1 MTPPLVRVLM
11 PALLLAAAA
20 GCAPQHIRPHT
31 PRHRNFDP
39 GEYEEPHQPV
49 SEGSLWQDS
58 SVSLFADF
66 RARAVGDVVVVEV
79 DESPRATGDART
91 ELEREQQLQM
101 GMPNFFGLT
110 AALQRAYPA
119 IDPSNLVELMS
130 QSSFRGDGDTERGSR
145 VRGSIAVR
153 VRRVMPNGDLFVEG
167 TKVLLVNEEELHI
180 YLSGIVRPQDILEDN
195 SVSSSRIADAQV
207 EFTGRGSLTDNQRQG
222 WLARLV
228 SALSPF

>member
-1 MTPPLVRVLM
+1 MTPR
-11 PALLLAAAA
+11 ALTATVVAAALVA
-20 GCAPQHIRPHT
+20 AACAPQHIRPHT
-31 PRHRNFDP
+31 PRRRDFDR
-39 GEYEEPHQPV
+39 GDYEQPHQPV

-79 DESPRATGDART
+79 DESPQATGDART

-130 QSSFRGDGDTERGSR
+130 ESGFRGDGETERGSR
-145 VRGSIAVR
+145 VRGRIAVR
-153 VRRVMPNGDLFVEG
+153 VREVMPNGDLFVEG

-195 SVSSSRIADAQV
+195 SVGSSRIADAQV